1 MTIKPITA
9 YENVRHELRQSGARL
24 FENRYYSKG
33 KANAQDNLRGVS
45 HYVDDSTLQY
55 FKSRICDATEIM
67 NGLFFKIVESVALDM
82 HSTERGYRVVVFDV
96 FGSIVVGRASL
107 DDYYKTRKQAERNFH
122 FLLDVQAY
130 YAKRLREL
138 GQIEYQSAKRK
149 FAAANALEG

>member
-1 MTIKPITA
+1 MTIKLITA
-9 YENVRHELRQSGARL
+9 YENVKHELQQSGARL
-24 FENRYYSKG
+24 FQNRYYSTG

-45 HYVDDSTLQY
+45 HYVDDSTLRY

-67 NGLFFKIVESVALDM
+67 DGLFFKIVESVALDM
-82 HSTERGYRVVVFDV
+82 HNTERGYRVVVFDV
-96 FGSIVVGRASL
+96 FGEIVERASL
-107 DDYYKTRKQAERNFH
+107 DDCYKTRKQAERNFH

-149 FAAANALEG
+149 FAAANALEV